1 MFWRQVKKQ
10 QQKITQVLDAKLVAY
25 VVIDVASSED
35 DKLRMRE
42 LMNDE
47 TALPPQIFKGDT
59 HLGVRRALFRL
70 NECVSLDHVE
80 ICALQGFDVFEEAVE
95 TETVKDFLRL

>member
-1 MFWRQVKKQ
+1 MLCKTWLDRVRLSQVKKQ

-25 VVIDVASSED
+25 VIIDVAASED

-59 HLGVRRALFRL
+59 HLGVS
-70 NECVSLDHVE
+70 E
-80 ICALQGFDVFEEAVE
+80 G
-95 TETVKDFLRL
+95 

>member
-59 HLGVRRALFRL
+59 HLGVRRAFFRL
-70 NECVSLDHVE
+70 NECGS
-80 ICALQGFDVFEEAVE
+80 C
-95 TETVKDFLRL
+95 

>member
-1 MFWRQVKKQ
+1 MRLSQVKKQ

-25 VVIDVASSED
+25 VIIDVAASED

-59 HLGVRRALFRL
+59 HLGVR
-70 NECVSLDHVE
+70 E
-80 ICALQGFDVFEEAVE
+80 G
-95 TETVKDFLRL
+95 

>member
-1 MFWRQVKKQ
+1 MTICQWSRLYRKQNLYCTCKTWHDRVRLSQVKKQ

-25 VVIDVASSED
+25 VIIDVAASED

-59 HLGVRRALFRL
+59 HLGVS
-70 NECVSLDHVE
+70 E
-80 ICALQGFDVFEEAVE
+80 G
-95 TETVKDFLRL
+95 

>member
-1 MFWRQVKKQ
+1 MKKQ

-59 HLGVRRALFRL
+59 HLGVRRAFFRL
-70 NECVSLDHVE
+70 IECVRWFMLTFVR
-80 ICALQGFDVFEEAVE
+80 CRALMFSR
-95 TETVKDFLRL
+95 RLLKRKQ